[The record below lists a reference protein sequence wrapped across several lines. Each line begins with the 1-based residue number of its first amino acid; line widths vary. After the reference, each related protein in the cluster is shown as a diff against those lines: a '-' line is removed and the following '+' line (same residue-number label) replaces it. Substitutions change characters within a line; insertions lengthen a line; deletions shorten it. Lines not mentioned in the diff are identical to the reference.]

1 MPQTFNKL
9 KLFLISLFVCHIPT
23 LILAAEEGGGHAGG
37 GEHGNEEIKM
47 LIYNAINFVLLVALL
62 VFLLRKPLAN
72 FLRENSKNV
81 AKDIEE
87 AAKLREEAQKRFD
100 EMMRRLDKLDV
111 EIADI
116 KDQLRKEGETQGDR
130 IIERSRQAIE
140 RIREDAKFQADQ
152 QVKMARKTLQ
162 DEAAR
167 LAVEAAEEIL
177 KKSVDNKD
185 HDRLVGQ
192 FLREVK

>member
-1 MPQTFNKL
+1 MRRISKL
-9 KLFLISLFVCHIPT
+9 NSFLIFLFIYCIPT
-23 LILAAEEGGGHAGG
+23 LVLAAEEGGGHAGG

-47 LIYNAINFVLLVALL
+47 LIFNIINFVLLVALL
-62 VFLLRKPLAN
+62 VFLLRKPLAK
-72 FLRENSKNV
+72 FLFENRQNV

-87 AAKLREEAQKRFD
+87 AAKLRDEAQKRFD
-100 EMMRRLDKLDV
+100 EMKRRMDKLDE
-111 EIADI
+111 EITEI
-116 KDQLRKEGETQGDR
+116 KDQLRKEGKTQGDR
-130 IIERSRQAIE
+130 IIERSRQAVE
-140 RIREDAKFQADQ
+140 RIREDTKFQADQ

-162 DEAAR
+162 EEAAR

-177 KKSVDNKD
+177 KKSVNDKD